1 MPPLLFSFLL
11 GVFCGS
17 RTTVPIA
24 VLCWFAFFG
33 RLHAGGMFALPGL
46 PLAVAIFTTAAIAEL
61 IVDKLPITPSR
72 LKAPLLIAR
81 LCFGGFVGAVLARA
95 MVQSGREGA
104 LLGLSGALI
113 GAVVG
118 YALRTG
124 LVKKTG
130 WPDHVV
136 ALMEDATT
144 IAGSIAVVALALCL
158 HS

>member
-1 MPPLLFSFLL
+1 MPPLLFCFLL
-11 GVFCGS
+11 GALCGS
-17 RTTVPIA
+17 RTMMPVT

-33 RLHAGGMFALPGL
+33 KLHAGGMFALPGL

-61 IVDKLPITPSR
+61 IVDKLPVTPSR
-72 LKAPLLIAR
+72 LKAPLLIGR

-95 MVQSGREGA
+95 MFEGGREGA
-104 LLGLSGALI
+104 LLGVSGALM

-118 YALRTG
+118 YWLRTG

-130 WPDHVV
+130 WPDYAV

-144 IAGSIAVVALALCL
+144 IAGSIAVVGFALR
-158 HS
+158 S